1 MKQLQV
7 VHPDYVHRIW
17 DDVKPLIEAS
27 CASNTTGDTSA
38 EHLKVKVLEGHQA
51 MFVITNDDNKITGVA
66 TVELINYPN
75 HRVALITSLGGRDI
89 VGTETF
95 SQFELWAK
103 SQGAS
108 KIRAWAK
115 EPQARLYKKV
125 GLETAMLVV
134 EKNL

>member
-17 DDVKPLIEAS
+17 EDVKPLIEAS
-27 CASNTTGDTSA
+27 CASSTTGDTSA
-38 EHLKVKVLEGHQA
+38 EHIKVEVLNGVQT
-51 MFVITNDDNKITGVA
+51 MFVIVDEENKVNGVA

-75 HRVALITSLGGRDI
+75 QRVAQITSLGGRDI

-95 SQFELWAK
+95 GQFEVWAK
-103 SQGAS
+103 AQGAS